1 MGSPSVA
8 AAPRR
13 PSAADEA
20 AQFYLRGRM
29 ALPQR
34 HRLLHGYP
42 LAAATPRRHENHP
55 AEVVHDLGVSRG
67 LLVGVLPHPFCNPAV
82 TGCGFCIFP
91 HEAYYAD
98 RAAEVVEHVVREID
112 GRLARQPGLARR
124 RVAGLYFGGGT
135 ANLTPAEPFR
145 QLCRAL
151 AAGFDLSDAEV
162 TLEGVPAY
170 FVKRK
175 PLLLDILRQEIPA
188 RHIRISMGAQT
199 FDEGR
204 LRQMGRLAFGTADT
218 FAEVVNTAHA
228 RGCTASADLLF
239 NLPGQTRD
247 EMHRDV
253 EQAMSLHLDH
263 LGLYHLVMFRGLGT
277 AWSRDPALLA
287 GLPTNEQAAENWLAL
302 RRQLLEG
309 GFVQTTL
316 TNFERAPFRGDDR
329 RFIYEEFTFQPD
341 RYDMAGFGPGA
352 ISFAAGPCFTDG
364 LKTLNP
370 DAAAAYVAAVRSG
383 SSPADRLFEYD
394 PTDLRIFYLTRRLAA
409 LEMDRRAYARLLD
422 ADPLADFAGEFDA
435 LRDEGLVEI
444 TNDAIRPTPLGM
456 FYADSVAALL
466 AWRRTEARRNGRS
479 LPVIHPREGP
489 RPMNDN
495 GRGHMG

>member
-8 AAPRR
+8 SAPQR
-13 PSAADEA
+13 PSTADKA
-20 AQFYLRGRM
+20 TQFYLRGRM

-42 LAAATPRRHENHP
+42 VAAATPRRHENRP

-82 TGCGFCIFP
+82 TGCGFCTFP
-91 HEAYYAD
+91 HEAYHAD

-145 QLCRAL
+145 RLCRAL
-151 AAGFDLSDAEV
+151 AAGFDLSDAEL

-188 RHIRISMGAQT
+188 RHIRISMGVQT

-218 FAEVVNTAHA
+218 FAEVVKTTHA

-247 EMHRDV
+247 GMHRDV
-253 EQAMSLHLDH
+253 EQAMSLDLDH

-277 AWSRDPALLA
+277 AWSRDPAMLA
-287 GLPTNEQAAENWLAL
+287 GLPTNEQAAENWLGL

-309 GFVQTTL
+309 GFVQTSL
-316 TNFERAPFRGDDR
+316 TNFERARHWGG
-329 RFIYEEFTFQPD
+329 
-341 RYDMAGFGPGA
+341 AGV
-352 ISFAAGPCFTDG
+352 SSM
-364 LKTLNP
+364 
-370 DAAAAYVAAVRSG
+370 RSSV
-383 SSPADRLFEYD
+383 SSPTATTWPASGRGRS
-394 PTDLRIFYLTRRLAA
+394 PSPPAPASRTDSRRSTPTRR
-409 LEMDRRAYARLLD
+409 
-422 ADPLADFAGEFDA
+422 
-435 LRDEGLVEI
+435 
-444 TNDAIRPTPLGM
+444 RPTWPQCARGGR
-456 FYADSVAALL
+456 ARIASSSTT
-466 AWRRTEARRNGRS
+466 RRTCAS
-479 LPVIHPREGP
+479 ST
-489 RPMNDN
+489 
-495 GRGHMG
+495 